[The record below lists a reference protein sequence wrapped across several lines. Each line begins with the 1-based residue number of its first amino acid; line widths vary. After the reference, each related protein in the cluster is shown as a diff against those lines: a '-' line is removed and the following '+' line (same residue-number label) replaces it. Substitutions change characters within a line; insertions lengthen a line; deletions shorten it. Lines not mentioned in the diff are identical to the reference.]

1 VVSQHFVE
9 LTLTAAGTVEAF
21 DASGF
26 KASLAA
32 SVGVT
37 PADIT
42 LDVAAASIRVVATI
56 RVAAAASASGVAS
69 TLQVAAADPSALSE
83 LVGVT
88 VLSAAAPVV
97 LVRLVAVAPPPTLPP
112 ASEDLE
118 TSAEQVDLGG
128 QEIEGTVLLA
138 IAVGVGVPLGGLLLC
153 GALMAAYVW
162 RRPSCGVGAARWKAC
177 RQHTTVGAT
186 RKAAVR
192 GADGNEHSL
201 HRKGVGASTRTFASE
216 DGKGGVARQDAS
228 PGHSPLP
235 SPPTN
240 SGVGY
245 YL

>member
-1 VVSQHFVE
+1 ME

>member
-1 VVSQHFVE
+1 MVSQHFVE

-97 LVRLVAVAPPPTLPP
+97 LVRLVAVAPPPALPP

-235 SPPTN
+235 PPPTN